1 MTEVNINI
9 RHSVSL
15 LQLQFYPRSD
25 DKQIVFRFKLQTVIA
40 FQLKVCRIESKAI
53 KGLILVLRQDFKI
66 CIKYGNKTLFTCP
79 CVAF

>member
-40 FQLKVCRIESKAI
+40 FLLKVCRIESK
-53 KGLILVLRQDFKI
+53 V
-66 CIKYGNKTLFTCP
+66 
-79 CVAF
+79 